1 MIYPTMSSLP
11 VVPSE
16 VAEIVGG
23 SLTPEFLGHFEN
35 FLGYQL
41 EMHQK
46 RHSFWLK
53 HKLCPSNPPFFL
65 NHMFSLL
72 NFHLKYH
79 WFGSIT
85 RKNHHS
91 PCFCKA
97 QSPSDSSHIRCFK
110 PSMVFPLDPFRVSG
124 DSAGRHRRSAG
135 SPASPWENCWEN
147 AELNDFIKCRKM
159 IW

>member
-1 MIYPTMSSLP
+1 MNFEHTFLIFSN
-11 VVPSE
+11 
-16 VAEIVGG
+16 INWRC
-23 SLTPEFLGHFEN
+23 TP
-35 FLGYQL
+35 
-41 EMHQK
+41 QK
-46 RHSFWLK
+46 KQSFWLK